1 MGWSE
6 SYQEIS
12 TVEIVIGWG
21 WVLSLL
27 RIIMRLNTWSRVK
40 EVISEGRE
48 EVEDREQFTEI
59 SS

>member
-1 MGWSE
+1 
-6 SYQEIS
+6 
-12 TVEIVIGWG
+12 
-21 WVLSLL
+21 
-27 RIIMRLNTWSRVK
+27 MRLNTWSRVK